1 MGNSQ
6 VSGSLSSPVK
16 IAPQLPLLPYTP
28 WEPPFRCVDRSVDP
42 EWTVEHFS
50 YRHSSASAGN
60 TGQYELSLNL
70 TSISTNES
78 VACTASADD
87 KEEGGRQA
95 APWIKCTPSKAG
107 TLIDLTEVAFDREY
121 GVLGVRQ
128 TWRCLDGFE
137 GVDL

>member
-28 WEPPFRCVDRSVDP
+28 VQPPFRCVDRSVDP
-42 EWTVEHFS
+42 EWTIEHFS
-50 YRHSSASAGN
+50 SQHSPGRYAVA
-60 TGQYELSLNL
+60 LNL
-70 TSISTNES
+70 TNVSTQET
-78 VACTASADD
+78 VACTASADES
-87 KEEGGRQA
+87 KEAGVRRA
-95 APWIKCTPSKAG
+95 APWLKCTPSKAG
-107 TLIDLTEVAFDREY
+107 TLVDLTEVSLDREY

-128 TWRCLDGFE
+128 TWRCLDGFK